1 MTIHSSPANS
11 IGRDIGTESELV
23 DQFLDGLI
31 DDQTREGIWKA
42 DQEIL
47 EQGPVAQGRS
57 DSAIGLALGYVQSGK
72 TTTITALAAA
82 AADDGYRVI
91 VALLG
96 STNLLLDQN
105 QDRIETALS
114 IGVRQ
119 DYRWK
124 IEVNPKGKKGA
135 KSIAEW
141 LERDRTLFLP
151 VLKHAGR
158 IRDLAAV
165 LEELSMTDVPT
176 LIIDDEADQAA
187 RALWAR

>member
-1 MTIHSSPANS
+1 M
-11 IGRDIGTESELV
+11 
-23 DQFLDGLI
+23 
-31 DDQTREGIWKA
+31 
-42 DQEIL
+42 
-47 EQGPVAQGRS
+47 
-57 DSAIGLALGYVQSGK
+57 
-72 TTTITALAAA
+72 
-82 AADDGYRVI
+82 I